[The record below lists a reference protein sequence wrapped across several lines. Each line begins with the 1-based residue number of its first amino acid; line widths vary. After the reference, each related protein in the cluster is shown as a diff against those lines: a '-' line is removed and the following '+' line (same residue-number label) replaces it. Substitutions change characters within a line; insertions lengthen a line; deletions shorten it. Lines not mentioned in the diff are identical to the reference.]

1 MRLSRRDLL
10 KYGCAAAAAAT
21 VGSLVWQPKPVL
33 ADQPE
38 KKPIPIGLQ
47 LYSIRHQAQRDLP
60 GVLKAVAEMGYE
72 GVEFAGY
79 YGRTAEEMKKL
90 LDDHGL
96 KCCGTHI
103 GLNALTGDALKAT
116 VEYNQTLDNSYLIV
130 AGMGRGYTESLET
143 VREMADVYNGI
154 AERLEPLNMQTGY
167 HAHGYDFRQIDG
179 ETAWNLFFEHTRP
192 DVIMQL
198 DIGNCIGGG
207 GDPYAT
213 LRRFPGRSVTIHLK
227 EYGGPPEAVVGEGD
241 VDWKQVMEICET
253 TGGTEWYIV
262 EHERGAGDP
271 MDNVRRCLE
280 NLQELRA

>member
-1 MRLSRRDLL
+1 MSLSRRDLL
-10 KYGCAAAAAAT
+10 KCGCAAAAAT
-21 VGSLVWQPKPVL
+21 VGSRLWQPKPVL

-38 KKPIPIGLQ
+38 KKQIPIGLQ

-79 YGRTAEEMKKL
+79 YGHTAKEIKQL

-96 KCCGTHI
+96 ACCGTHI
-103 GLNALTGDALKAT
+103 GLNALTGDSLKAT
-116 VEYNQTLDNSYLIV
+116 VEYNQTLENPYLIV
-130 AGMGRGYTESLET
+130 AGMGRDYTESLET
-143 VREMADVYNGI
+143 IRETADGYNEI

-167 HAHGYDFRQIDG
+167 HAHGYDFRRIDG
-179 ETAWNLFFEHTRP
+179 ETAWDLFFEHTRP
-192 DVIMQL
+192 EVIMQL

-213 LRRFPGRSVTIHLK
+213 LRRFPGRSTTVHLK
-227 EYGGPPEAVVGEGD
+227 EHGGPPEAVVGEGD

-271 MDNVRRCLE
+271 LDNVRRCLE
-280 NLQELRA
+280 NLQKLRA